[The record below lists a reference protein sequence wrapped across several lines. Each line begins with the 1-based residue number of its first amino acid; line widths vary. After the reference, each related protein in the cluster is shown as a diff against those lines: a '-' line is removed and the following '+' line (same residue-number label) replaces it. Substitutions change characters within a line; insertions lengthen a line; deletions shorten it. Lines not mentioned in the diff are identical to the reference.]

1 MDENQTIK
9 IVPQPGTEKLI
20 IEHRPVQELKVH
32 PWNVL
37 SLETSDVESFVEVVR
52 FRGTPENTI
61 VTIDGQNTAKAILND
76 QVMVRP
82 FDTVSMRITEGDE
95 FGDWHTICGKKL
107 TQKQMV
113 DFLKNREPETVAGA
127 ENLIVTFARLKTIT
141 QIIGEYENDNDGNVH
156 FMFKSQ
162 NGEGHASIPN
172 LIYATIPVFESKD
185 PLYQIME
192 FEVEFIRPKAETEKP
207 LFVISC
213 PRMNRYIKKA
223 SEHEMDK
230 LRKELVGF
238 TLLNNK

>member
-1 MDENQTIK
+1 MDHNETFK

-37 SLETSDVESFVEVVR
+37 NLDTSDVESFVEAIK
-52 FRGTPENTI
+52 FRGTPEFTI
-61 VTIDGQNTAKAILND
+61 VTIDGHNTAKAILND
-76 QVMVRP
+76 QLMNRP
-82 FDTVSMRITEGDE
+82 FDTVNLSISFTDE
-95 FGDWHTICGKKL
+95 FSEWTAITGRKL

-113 DFLKNREPETVAGA
+113 DFLRTREPETI
-127 ENLIVTFARLKTIT
+127 EDLESLIVTFQKLKTIT
-141 QIIGEYENDNDGNVH
+141 QIIGEYENDDDGNVH

-172 LIYATIPVFESKD
+172 IINVTIPVYESSVPFVQK
-185 PLYQIME
+185 IE
-192 FEVEFIRPKAETEKP
+192 FEVEFIRPRAETEKP

-213 PRMNRYIKKA
+213 PRSSRYVKTA
-223 SEHEMDK
+223 SDYEMDR
-230 LRKELVGF
+230 LRKQLSGF